1 MSNMRKWIGIVTGT
15 LCVLS
20 SSLIAD
26 EALAVPAETMQIVA
40 VEEAAAPAV
49 LADTP
54 TDAPK
59 QVGKASADASNTAK
73 SSNAAKYVLAAGAV
87 AIGVAAIIL
96 VSRHHGHHHHGGG
109 SSAAHSH

>member
-1 MSNMRKWIGIVTGT
+1 MSKKWIGIVTGT

-26 EALAVPAETMQIVA
+26 EAVIVPAESMQIDA
-40 VEEAAAPAV
+40 VEVSAAPAV
-49 LADTP
+49 LADASS
-54 TDAPK
+54 DAPK

-96 VSRHHGHHHHGGG
+96 VSRHHGHHHGGG
-109 SSAAHSH
+109 SSAAHAH

>member
-1 MSNMRKWIGIVTGT
+1 MKKWIGIVTGT

-20 SSLIAD
+20 SSVCAD
-26 EALAVPAETMQIVA
+26 EVPVEVAQVVA

-49 LADTP
+49 LAADEQT
-54 TDAPK
+54 PK
-59 QVGKASADASNTAK
+59 QVGKASADSTNTAK

-96 VSRHHGHHHHGGG
+96 ISRHHGHRHHGGDE
-109 SSAAHSH
+109 SAAHTH

>member
-1 MSNMRKWIGIVTGT
+1 MKKWIGIVTGT

-26 EALAVPAETMQIVA
+26 EVPAEIVQVA
-40 VEEAAAPAV
+40 PAEAAAAPEV
-49 LADTP
+49 LAADEQT
-54 TDAPK
+54 PK
-59 QVGKASADASNTAK
+59 QVGKASADSSNTAK

-96 VSRHHGHHHHGGG
+96 ISRHHGHHHHGGND
-109 SSAAHSH
+109 SAHSH

>member
-1 MSNMRKWIGIVTGT
+1 MSRKWIGIVTGT

-26 EALAVPAETMQIVA
+26 ETVAVPAETAQIVA
-40 VEEAAAPAV
+40 VEDPAV
-49 LADTP
+49 LGDTTP
-54 TDAPK
+54 SDTPK

-73 SSNAAKYVLAAGAV
+73 RSNAAKYVLAAGAV

-109 SSAAHSH
+109 SSAAHAH